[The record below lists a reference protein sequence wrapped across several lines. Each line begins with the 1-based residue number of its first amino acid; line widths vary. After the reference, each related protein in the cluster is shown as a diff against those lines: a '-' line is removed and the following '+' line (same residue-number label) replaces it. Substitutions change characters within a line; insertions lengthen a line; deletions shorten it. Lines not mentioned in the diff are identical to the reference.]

1 MQLHTLDKAAL
12 ISDIQLGDNL
22 NHAVSQGRRSDF
34 ALMLALLS
42 GDATET
48 VPVEK
53 VCIEVKTDD
62 ELRTLFQ
69 LSEPERLSA
78 KEEDYQRAERQSHA
92 FHHAGIT
99 SAKLSGYVSP
109 PALHFP
115 AEGTHDLGED
125 VYHNLSGHQRRRL
138 SSQKTTDIGL
148 DPVNLYK
155 QLNEARRFSEF
166 SQCA

>member
-12 ISDIQLGDNL
+12 ISDIQLGDKL

-42 GDATET
+42 GDSTET
-48 VPVEK
+48 EPVEV
-53 VCIEVKTDD
+53 VCTEEKTDD
-62 ELRTLFQ
+62 ELRRLFQ

-78 KEEDYQRAERQSHA
+78 DSLDYERAEQQSHA
-92 FHHAGIT
+92 FHYAGLT

-115 AEGTHDLGED
+115 AEGTHNLGED

-138 SSQKTTDIGL
+138 SGEKSKETGL
-148 DPVNLYK
+148 DPANLYR
-155 QLNEARRFSEF
+155 QLNEARRFKEINSY
-166 SQCA
+166 A